1 MHRTLARLLAATAL
15 MALMLGGGTAFADD
29 PEPNQPTNVA
39 SSEGRPE
46 PEPLPPGPHCHVAL
60 RAGGNAAF
68 DEIITATRH
77 QAHVQTNVRG
87 PGDIFAAAD
96 CP

>member
-15 MALMLGGGTAFADD
+15 VALMLGGGTAFADD
-29 PEPNQPTNVA
+29 PTNQPTNVS

-46 PEPLPPGPHCHVAL
+46 PDSLPPGPHCHVAL

-68 DEIITATRH
+68 DRIITATRH

>member
-1 MHRTLARLLAATAL
+1 MRRSLTRLLVATAI
-15 MALMLGGGTAFADD
+15 ATLMLGGGTAFAG
-29 PEPNQPTNVA
+29 NQPTNVGN
-39 SSEGRPE
+39 SEVRPE
-46 PEPLPPGPHCHVAL
+46 PEPLVPGPHCHVAL
-60 RAGGNAAF
+60 AAGNNQAF

-87 PGDIFAAAD
+87 PGGIFAAAD